1 MLTPASALDPGQIT
15 FFDDGGINLAGP
27 SPTMELS
34 AGDPD
39 AIVPLVTP
47 ESNETLPVIGEPD
60 SPLEDNSELLGS
72 APLGLNQVSRTA
84 DPQTPTQLS
93 LLDEALGLMRSLAI
107 TEASPPNYT
116 QHRLGAEVGE
126 FHTPPT

>member
-60 SPLEDNSELLGS
+60 SPLEHKSE
-72 APLGLNQVSRTA
+72 
-84 DPQTPTQLS
+84 S
-93 LLDEALGLMRSLAI
+93 LRS
-107 TEASPPNYT
+107 ASP
-116 QHRLGAEVGE
+116 RLYQGSGLVD
-126 FHTPPT
+126 P